1 MALDLDAIRKKL
13 NNISGNSKKNNF
25 WRPAEGV
32 EYNVRLLSFKDNDG
46 QPFKERWFY
55 YNIGA
60 NAGLLAPYQF
70 GKPDPF
76 QELISSLRE
85 AGSKGDKQAYETAK
99 KLYPKMRCFA
109 PVIIR
114 GEEGEG
120 VRLWSFGKEV
130 YTTLLGIMLD
140 EDYGDITD
148 PKAGF
153 DVKVSVSKASGKTWA
168 STDVRARPKTSA
180 LSSDPA
186 QAKAWLDSIPNIDD
200 LYELKSYDQ
209 LTKLLNDW
217 LENPDDEGS
226 ARGGDAAVTAESA
239 ESSAENAKA
248 SPATSAAIA
257 SKLESLNSAFADLED

>member
-55 YNIGA
+55 YNIGT

-85 AGSKGDKQAYETAK
+85 DGSKGNKQAYEMAK

-109 PVIIR
+109 PVIVR

-148 PKAGF
+148 PKVGF

-168 STDVRARPKTSA
+168 TTDVRARPKTSA

-186 QAKAWLDSIPNIDD
+186 QAKAWLDSIPALDD

-217 LENPDDEGS
+217 LANPDDEGT
-226 ARGGDAAVTAESA
+226 ARGGDSVESA
-239 ESSAENAKA
+239 ESSSESAKT
-248 SPATSAAIA
+248 PAVSGAAIA